1 MPDPP
6 GTSASGDVSG
16 GDIFDRLMPDKPDIF
31 DRLMPD
37 KPAKTVAKTGDIF
50 DRLMPDPPK
59 KKQPYIS
66 PLDYLA
72 GKAPGNSALEDLT
85 EFMTGGHIVFGKEP
99 APEIQATPAGQ
110 ITKNIPGSA
119 DPGMFN
125 DPLTW
130 AAFAA
135 TAPAMPLIKSGNK
148 LVGKVVNKAAGA
160 VREFVGQATG
170 GATDIAGM
178 ATKGPRKYVGNLL
191 DPPATFSKFDPL
203 IQSAASKYGV
213 DPNLIFRMIKH
224 ESNFNPKAI
233 SPVGA
238 KGLMQLMPD
247 TAADLGVRNVF
258 DPEENLDA
266 GVRYISQLLNKYDG
280 DVNKALAAY
289 NWGPRRVDKHG
300 IDNLPNETSNYLRKI
315 LGGEELFR
323 QGNPRGKWWTPDKEY
338 AYSFGKTGKQ
348 VVSKN
353 APENLNLIDE
363 EDLLKQFTPEERSM
377 LNGSRSDEQ
386 VYDTVLD
393 RSGYDGFKR
402 LEEQMN
408 GPDTWSYYI
417 KNPDNLIAQVK
428 GGMVGDLPKYNVGKG
443 IDDTEVLYSQSAPRS
458 SKATPSPDPVEDVF
472 ADLGGFNSPRT
483 PEEVAEYASRHRSM
497 VEMPEMVEMT
507 RTLTSGENVGVFT
520 QLRNKLAQGSFN
532 PRTGKIQL
540 IADIFKNPEE
550 AAKVFSHEI
559 GHLVDFLPDAT
570 LQRGNILGRIA
581 SLKKYMGQ
589 FLEAYKGAPGRMLT
603 NADRARLMSEAEA
616 LAKQGSE
623 PTIETI
629 YREVPLFK
637 TTGVDPEVILDLM
650 RGVKPREVAPEI
662 FEHLQKVDGKTKAA
676 IIRQAMKGLVDE
688 QLAKFGQ
695 KIQVGVE
702 RIKETI
708 TRPGKTVTKE
718 EINRRFNELLSEEV
732 KLRQLFDQET
742 ITRELKELSGIWKPF
757 DPAANAKYTAY
768 RHSSHELYAD
778 AFSVLMNNPTLLR
791 NKAPNF
797 YKAFFNW
804 IDQKPEVKGIYDEIQ
819 RRLLDEEALLFSRAN
834 TTNAMFQRGN
844 EAIAAKLKEQE
855 KITLS
860 GVLQE
865 IKKALIDVNT
875 PLIQKFKEAV
885 KGGAKFED
893 VNNPRY
899 WTEELPYISSKIAGY
914 VQDIDNNIMKPLKDV
929 GVSLDDFGSYLLHRR
944 AATER
949 AGMANPGGF
958 GGTISARQ
966 VHFLKQQLGE
976 EKFNA
981 LEKAAEEFSRQRQQ
995 VIKAL
1000 EESGMYDDKLL
1011 NYIKNNDNYVTFS
1024 VVDYLEKEYGRGI
1037 AGHIYHQQGTLKDIA
1052 NPFIATLMKDMGLIR
1067 AAEMTQA
1074 KKSVTKMFVESFPDE
1089 IRLADTQWNGK
1100 YHAPIPSANRAEEL
1114 VVFLEKGKPSAFYL
1128 PKEIADTFNK
1138 QPYEAKM
1145 LMKAWQTIMTPLRS
1159 VLVSHNPLWM
1169 VANLVKDGLGT
1180 VTNIHGMTV
1189 PKLLRYYKSS
1199 LKEAW
1204 VDAMRG
1210 EPVEIVSEML
1220 KNKML
1225 VIDRQFDFRDLPSGD
1240 SALDSMVVD
1249 RILQS
1254 YGVTEKSFHNKVV
1267 QPFVTFWNTLGK
1279 FGKFTERLGKI
1290 SGYKYLKDQGTD
1302 TKKAA
1307 HVVRSAIGTPDIY
1320 RRGSLHN
1327 ITNSIFL
1334 FSNVGKEGFRSSWE
1348 AAKLHPGA
1356 YTWKLLKYNI
1366 APKFVYKAAKYGL
1379 LGAGIAEICSKIPSY
1394 DEENYTIVP
1403 IGMTESG
1410 KAVYFTIPQSYT
1422 GQIVSGLMW
1431 NILDGKIMGK
1441 GGALDFTSGSQPYS
1455 INPYLSVASDL
1466 TTYYLRGRNPYD
1478 AFRGANVMSDVEFA
1492 AGGTDAAKALGRQT
1506 WSEMGGG
1513 SIYKP
1518 TSPMEKQGMTIE
1530 EKALKAFPLNIVGK
1544 FIKISNRGER
1554 ESYDRLAREV
1564 ESQEAKNYLTVKRRI
1579 IDGINKTSGKFD
1591 AQEMKSA
1598 YRELRDSG
1606 ALNRS
1611 VSVSDF
1617 RTKYLRYSAKS
1628 KDIAVFD
1635 SVSLA
1640 KTNLQKARILM
1651 EYQTAVTPRE
1661 FEQSK
1666 REMINDKLIS
1676 AETLKTMKQL
1686 KRMQ

>member
-1 MPDPP
+1 MSDYKALFDEIASESKPQSNPSTS
-6 GTSASGDVSG
+6 GTDHNRALFNEIAAEEKSKSASSLRALFNE
-16 GDIFDRLMPDKPDIF
+16 IAAESK
-31 DRLMPD
+31 
-37 KPAKTVAKTGDIF
+37 
-50 DRLMPDPPK
+50 PK

-85 EFMTGGHIVFGKEP
+85 EFMTGGHIAFGKEP
-99 APEIQATPAGQ
+99 APEIQATPEGQ
-110 ITKNIPGSA
+110 ITKNIPESA
-119 DPGMFN
+119 DLGLFN

-148 LVGKVVNKAAGA
+148 LVGRVVNKAAGA
-160 VREFVGQATG
+160 VKEFVGQATG
-170 GATDIAGM
+170 GATDIVGM

-191 DPPATFSKFDPL
+191 DPPTPATFSKFDPL

-213 DPNLIFRMIKH
+213 NPNLISRMIKH

-233 SPVGA
+233 SPTGA

-247 TAADLGVRNVF
+247 TATELGVRNVF

-266 GVRYISQLLNKYDG
+266 GVRYISQLLHKYDG

-289 NWGPRRVDKHG
+289 NWGPGRVDKHG
-300 IDNLPNETSNYLRKI
+300 IDNLPTETRNYLQRI
-315 LGGEELFR
+315 LGGEDVGSNIAR
-323 QGNPRGKWWTPDKEY
+323 VQPNTSATTSTASIKE
-338 AYSFGKTGKQ
+338 G
-348 VVSKN
+348 
-353 APENLNLIDE
+353 L
-363 EDLLKQFTPEERSM
+363 
-377 LNGSRSDEQ
+377 
-386 VYDTVLD
+386 
-393 RSGYDGFKR
+393 
-402 LEEQMN
+402 
-408 GPDTWSYYI
+408 
-417 KNPDNLIAQVK
+417 
-428 GGMVGDLPKYNVGKG
+428 
-443 IDDTEVLYSQSAPRS
+443 DDTGAFYSQAAPRS

-540 IADIFKNPEE
+540 IADIFKNPAE

-559 GHLVDFLPDAT
+559 GHLVDFLPDAM

-819 RRLLDEEALLFSRAN
+819 QRLLDEEALLFSRAN

-966 VHFLKQQLGE
+966 VHFLEQQLGE

>member
-16 GDIFDRLMPDKPDIF
+16 GDIFDRVMPDKPDIF
-31 DRLMPD
+31 DRVMPD

-50 DRLMPDPPK
+50 DRVMPDPPK

-85 EFMTGGHIVFGKEP
+85 EFMTGGHIAFGKEP

-170 GATDIAGM
+170 GATDIVGM

-191 DPPATFSKFDPL
+191 DPPATVSKFDPL
-203 IQSAASKYGV
+203 IQSAASKHGV
-213 DPNLIFRMIKH
+213 DPNLISRMIKH

-233 SPVGA
+233 SPAGA

-247 TAADLGVRNVF
+247 TATELGVRNVF

-266 GVRYISQLLNKYDG
+266 GVRYISQLLHKYDG

-300 IDNLPNETSNYLRKI
+300 IDNLPTETRNYLQRI
-315 LGGEELFR
+315 LGGEDVGSNIAR
-323 QGNPRGKWWTPDKEY
+323 VQPNTSATTSTASIKE
-338 AYSFGKTGKQ
+338 G
-348 VVSKN
+348 
-353 APENLNLIDE
+353 L
-363 EDLLKQFTPEERSM
+363 
-377 LNGSRSDEQ
+377 
-386 VYDTVLD
+386 
-393 RSGYDGFKR
+393 
-402 LEEQMN
+402 
-408 GPDTWSYYI
+408 
-417 KNPDNLIAQVK
+417 
-428 GGMVGDLPKYNVGKG
+428 
-443 IDDTEVLYSQSAPRS
+443 DDTGAFYSQSAPRS

-532 PRTGKIQL
+532 PRTGKVQL
-540 IADIFKNPEE
+540 IADIFKNPAE

-559 GHLVDFLPDAT
+559 GHLVDFLPDAM

-581 SLKKYMGQ
+581 SLKKYTGQ

-742 ITRELKELSGIWKPF
+742 ITRELKELSGVWKPF

-768 RHSSHELYAD
+768 RHSSQELYAD

-819 RRLLDEEALLFSRAN
+819 QRLLDEEALLFSRAN

-966 VHFLKQQLGE
+966 VHFLEQQLGE

-1403 IGMTESG
+1403 MGMTESG

-1455 INPYLSVASDL
+1455 MNPYLSVASDL

>member
-1 MPDPP
+1 MSDYKALFDEIASESKPQPNP
-6 GTSASGDVSG
+6 STSGTDHNRALFDEIAAEEKSQSASSRRAL
-16 GDIFDRLMPDKPDIF
+16 FDEIAAESK
-31 DRLMPD
+31 
-37 KPAKTVAKTGDIF
+37 
-50 DRLMPDPPK
+50 PK

-85 EFMTGGHIVFGKEP
+85 EFMTGGHIAFGKEP
-99 APEIQATPAGQ
+99 APEIQATPEGQ
-110 ITKNIPGSA
+110 ITKNIPESA
-119 DPGMFN
+119 DLGMFN

-148 LVGKVVNKAAGA
+148 LVGRVVNKAAGA

-170 GATDIAGM
+170 GATDIVGM
-178 ATKGPRKYVGNLL
+178 ATKGPRKYVGKLL

-289 NWGPRRVDKHG
+289 NWGPGRVDKHG
-300 IDNLPNETSNYLRKI
+300 IDNLPAETRNYLQKI
-315 LGGEELFR
+315 LGGEDVGSSIAR
-323 QGNPRGKWWTPDKEY
+323 VQPKTSATTSTASIKE
-338 AYSFGKTGKQ
+338 G
-348 VVSKN
+348 
-353 APENLNLIDE
+353 L
-363 EDLLKQFTPEERSM
+363 
-377 LNGSRSDEQ
+377 
-386 VYDTVLD
+386 
-393 RSGYDGFKR
+393 
-402 LEEQMN
+402 
-408 GPDTWSYYI
+408 
-417 KNPDNLIAQVK
+417 
-428 GGMVGDLPKYNVGKG
+428 
-443 IDDTEVLYSQSAPRS
+443 DDTGAFYSQSAPRS

-540 IADIFKNPEE
+540 IADIFKNPAE

-559 GHLVDFLPDAT
+559 GHLVDFLPDAM

-637 TTGVDPEVILDLM
+637 TTGIDPEVILDLM

-718 EINRRFNELLSEEV
+718 EINRRFNDLLSEEV
-732 KLRQLFDQET
+732 KLRELFDQET
-742 ITRELKELSGIWKPF
+742 IIRELKELSGIWKPF

-768 RHSSHELYAD
+768 RHSSQELYAD

-797 YKAFFNW
+797 HKAFFNW

-819 RRLLDEEALLFSRAN
+819 QRLLDEEALLFSRAN

-844 EAIAAKLKEQE
+844 EAIAAKFKEQE

-860 GVLQE
+860 GILQE
-865 IKKALIDVNT
+865 IKKVLLDVNT

-966 VHFLKQQLGE
+966 VHYLKQQLGE

-1024 VVDYLEKEYGRGI
+1024 VVDYLEAEYGRGI
-1037 AGHIYHQQGTLKDIA
+1037 AGHIYHQQGTLKDIV

-1145 LMKAWQTIMTPLRS
+1145 LMKAWQTMMAPLRS
-1159 VLVSHNPLWM
+1159 VFVSHNPLWM

-1240 SALDSMVVD
+1240 SALDSMVAD

-1254 YGVTEKSFHNKVV
+1254 YGATEKSFHDKVV

-1403 IGMTESG
+1403 VGMTESG

-1455 INPYLSVASDL
+1455 MNPYLSVASDL

-1492 AGGTDAAKALGRQT
+1492 AGGMDAAKALGRQT
-1506 WSEMGGG
+1506 WSELGGG
-1513 SIYKP
+1513 LIYKP

-1591 AQEMKSA
+1591 VQEMKSA

-1651 EYQTAVTPRE
+1651 EYQTAVTSRE

>member
-16 GDIFDRLMPDKPDIF
+16 GDIFDRV
-31 DRLMPD
+31 MPD

-50 DRLMPDPPK
+50 DRVMPDKPAKGDIFDRVMPDPPK

-72 GKAPGNSALEDLT
+72 GKAPGNSAIEDLT
-85 EFMTGGHIVFGKEP
+85 EFMTGGHVAFGPEP
-99 APEIQATPAGQ
+99 KPEVQMTSQGQ
-110 ITKNIPGSA
+110 LTKNIPESA

-170 GATDIAGM
+170 GATDIVGM

-191 DPPATFSKFDPL
+191 DPPATVSEVDPL
-203 IQSAASKYGV
+203 IQSAASKHGV
-213 DPNLIFRMIKH
+213 DPNLISRMIKH

-233 SPVGA
+233 SPAGA

-247 TAADLGVRNVF
+247 TATELGVRNVF

-266 GVRYISQLLNKYDG
+266 GVRYISQLLHKYDG

-289 NWGPRRVDKHG
+289 NWGPGRVDKHG
-300 IDNLPNETSNYLRKI
+300 IDNLPTETRNYLQKI
-315 LGGEELFR
+315 LGGEDVGSSIAR
-323 QGNPRGKWWTPDKEY
+323 VHPKTSATTSTASIKE
-338 AYSFGKTGKQ
+338 G
-348 VVSKN
+348 
-353 APENLNLIDE
+353 L
-363 EDLLKQFTPEERSM
+363 
-377 LNGSRSDEQ
+377 
-386 VYDTVLD
+386 
-393 RSGYDGFKR
+393 
-402 LEEQMN
+402 
-408 GPDTWSYYI
+408 
-417 KNPDNLIAQVK
+417 
-428 GGMVGDLPKYNVGKG
+428 
-443 IDDTEVLYSQSAPRS
+443 DDTGAFYSQSAPRS

-540 IADIFKNPEE
+540 IADIFKNPAE

-559 GHLVDFLPDAT
+559 GHLVDFLPDAM

-637 TTGVDPEVILDLM
+637 TTGVDSEVILDLM

-742 ITRELKELSGIWKPF
+742 ITRELKELSGVWKPF

-768 RHSSHELYAD
+768 RHASHELYAD

-791 NKAPNF
+791 NKAPKF

-966 VHFLKQQLGE
+966 VHFLEQQLGE

-1024 VVDYLEKEYGRGI
+1024 VVDFLEKEYGRGI

-1100 YHAPIPSANRAEEL
+1100 YHAPIPSANRSEEL

-1290 SGYKYLKDQGTD
+1290 SGYKYLKDQGAD

-1403 IGMTESG
+1403 MGMTESG

-1455 INPYLSVASDL
+1455 MNPYLSVASDL

-1628 KDIAVFD
+1628 NDIAVFD

>member
-16 GDIFDRLMPDKPDIF
+16 GDIFDRVMPDKPVKTVAKTGDIF

-37 KPAKTVAKTGDIF
+37 KPAKGDIF
-50 DRLMPDPPK
+50 DRVMPDPPK

-72 GKAPGNSALEDLT
+72 GKAPGNSAIEDLT
-85 EFMTGGHIVFGKEP
+85 EFMTGGHVAFGPEP
-99 APEIQATPAGQ
+99 KPEVQMTSQGQ
-110 ITKNIPGSA
+110 LTKNIPESA

-170 GATDIAGM
+170 GATDIVGM

-191 DPPATFSKFDPL
+191 DPPATVSKFDPL
-203 IQSAASKYGV
+203 IQSAASKHGV
-213 DPNLIFRMIKH
+213 DPNLISRMIKH

-233 SPVGA
+233 SPAGA

-247 TAADLGVRNVF
+247 TATELGVRNVF

-266 GVRYISQLLNKYDG
+266 GVRYISQLLHKYDG

-289 NWGPRRVDKHG
+289 NWGPGRVDKHG
-300 IDNLPNETSNYLRKI
+300 IDNLPTETRNYLQRI
-315 LGGEELFR
+315 LGGEDVGSNIAR
-323 QGNPRGKWWTPDKEY
+323 VQPNTSATTSTASIKE
-338 AYSFGKTGKQ
+338 G
-348 VVSKN
+348 
-353 APENLNLIDE
+353 L
-363 EDLLKQFTPEERSM
+363 
-377 LNGSRSDEQ
+377 
-386 VYDTVLD
+386 
-393 RSGYDGFKR
+393 
-402 LEEQMN
+402 
-408 GPDTWSYYI
+408 
-417 KNPDNLIAQVK
+417 
-428 GGMVGDLPKYNVGKG
+428 
-443 IDDTEVLYSQSAPRS
+443 DDTGAFYSQSAQRS

-540 IADIFKNPEE
+540 IADIFKDPEE

-559 GHLVDFLPDAT
+559 GHLVDFLPDAM

-581 SLKKYMGQ
+581 SLKKYTGQ

-637 TTGVDPEVILDLM
+637 TTGVDSEVILDLM

-742 ITRELKELSGIWKPF
+742 ITRELKELSGVWKPF

-791 NKAPNF
+791 NKAPKF

-966 VHFLKQQLGE
+966 VHFLEQQLGE

-1024 VVDYLEKEYGRGI
+1024 VVDFLEKEYGRGI

-1403 IGMTESG
+1403 MGMTESG

-1455 INPYLSVASDL
+1455 MNPYLSVASDL

>member
-1 MPDPP
+1 MPDIFDKVMPDPP

-16 GDIFDRLMPDKPDIF
+16 GDIFDRLMPDKP
-31 DRLMPD
+31 
-37 KPAKTVAKTGDIF
+37 AKGDIF

-72 GKAPGNSALEDLT
+72 GKAPGNSAIEDLT
-85 EFMTGGHIVFGKEP
+85 EFMTGGHVAFGPEP
-99 APEIQATPAGQ
+99 KPEVQMTSQGQ
-110 ITKNIPGSA
+110 LTKNIPESA

-170 GATDIAGM
+170 GATDIVGM

-191 DPPATFSKFDPL
+191 DPPAPATFSKFDPL
-203 IQSAASKYGV
+203 IQSAASKHGV
-213 DPNLIFRMIKH
+213 DPNLISRMIKH

-233 SPVGA
+233 SPAGA

-247 TAADLGVRNVF
+247 TATELGVRNVF

-266 GVRYISQLLNKYDG
+266 GVRYISQLLHKYDG

-289 NWGPRRVDKHG
+289 NWGPGRVDKHG
-300 IDNLPNETSNYLRKI
+300 IDNLPTETRNYLQKI
-315 LGGEELFR
+315 LGGEDVGSSIAR
-323 QGNPRGKWWTPDKEY
+323 VHPKTSATTSTASIKE
-338 AYSFGKTGKQ
+338 G
-348 VVSKN
+348 
-353 APENLNLIDE
+353 L
-363 EDLLKQFTPEERSM
+363 
-377 LNGSRSDEQ
+377 
-386 VYDTVLD
+386 
-393 RSGYDGFKR
+393 
-402 LEEQMN
+402 
-408 GPDTWSYYI
+408 
-417 KNPDNLIAQVK
+417 
-428 GGMVGDLPKYNVGKG
+428 
-443 IDDTEVLYSQSAPRS
+443 DDTGAFYSQSAPRS

-532 PRTGKIQL
+532 PRTGKVQL
-540 IADIFKNPEE
+540 IADIFKNPAE

-559 GHLVDFLPDAT
+559 GHLVDFLPDAM

-581 SLKKYMGQ
+581 SLKKYTGQ

-637 TTGVDPEVILDLM
+637 TTGVDSEVILDLM

-688 QLAKFGQ
+688 QLAKFGH

-718 EINRRFNELLSEEV
+718 EINRRFNELLSKEV

-742 ITRELKELSGIWKPF
+742 ITRELKELSGVWKPF

-791 NKAPNF
+791 NKAPKF

-966 VHFLKQQLGE
+966 VHFLEQQLGE

-1024 VVDYLEKEYGRGI
+1024 VVKYLEKEYGRGI

-1100 YHAPIPSANRAEEL
+1100 YHAPIPSANRSEEL

-1290 SGYKYLKDQGTD
+1290 SGYKYLKDQGAD

-1403 IGMTESG
+1403 MGMTESG

-1455 INPYLSVASDL
+1455 MNPYLSVASDL